1 MFEAAADSTSD
12 LPVHPV
18 RRSSGCPFSPPQAVR
33 DLAAAAP
40 VSKVQIWDGQEA
52 WLVTDYTEA
61 RTLFGDARVSVD
73 GALPGFPHLNEGMKA
88 LAAMA
93 PRTMF
98 NTDGEEHA
106 RYRRMLTKPFMIK
119 RLDALKPVIQKY
131 IDEHIDLMLDGGNSA
146 DLVQALAL
154 PVPSLAICELLGV
167 PYEDHAFF
175 QRSSAVGFSGETS
188 AEEHQEVTIGLLQY
202 LMKLLDAKAESP
214 AEDMLSDM
222 TELIRAGELQ
232 PWEGALEAVGMLVAG
247 HETTANMIP
256 LSVMALLERPD
267 QLALIRDTEDPKVLG
282 NAVDELIR
290 YMSIVQTG
298 QRRIALEDIEIG
310 DLTVRAGEGL
320 ILDIPSANWNPET
333 FENPEVLDLERPNA
347 YLHLGFGFGRHQC
360 IGLQLAR
367 LELGL
372 VLQTLFRRLPELR
385 LAVPAEQVE
394 FKLDSLVHG
403 VRALP
408 VEW

>member
-1 MFEAAADSTSD
+1 MFEAAPDSTSD

-131 IDEHIDLMLDGGNSA
+131 IDEHIDLMFDGGNSA

-175 QRSSAVGFSGETS
+175 QRGSAVGFSGDTS

-202 LMKLLDAKAESP
+202 LMKLLDAKAEAP

-222 TELIRAGELQ
+222 AELIRAGELQ

-320 ILDIPSANWNPET
+320 ILDIPSANWDPGT
-333 FENPEVLDLERPNA
+333 FENPEELNLERPNA

-372 VLQTLFRRLPELR
+372 VLQTLFRRLPGLR
-385 LAVPAEQVE
+385 LGVPAEQIE

>member
-1 MFEAAADSTSD
+1 MFEAVADSTSD

-61 RTLFGDARVSVD
+61 RALFGDARVSVD

-175 QRSSAVGFSGETS
+175 QRSSAVGFSGDTS

-222 TELIRAGELQ
+222 AELIRAGELQ

-320 ILDIPSANWNPET
+320 ILDIPSANWSAET

-372 VLQTLFRRLPELR
+372 VLQTIFRRLPELR